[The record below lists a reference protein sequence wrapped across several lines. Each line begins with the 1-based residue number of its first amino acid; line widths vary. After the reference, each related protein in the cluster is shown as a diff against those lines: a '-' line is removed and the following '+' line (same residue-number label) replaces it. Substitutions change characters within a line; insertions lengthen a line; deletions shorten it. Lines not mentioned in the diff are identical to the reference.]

1 MKYHTATRINT
12 EVTTFR
18 KTNESA
24 IISSEKLA
32 KFTTMTKGTAEDY
45 QIIAEASMQHSVNLP
60 ERMIEHLNLLKG
72 DHGGFAVDRYTHCLQ
87 TATRA
92 LRDGRDE
99 EYIVCALL
107 HDIGD
112 TLAPA
117 NHADFA
123 ATMLEPFISDKNYW
137 ILKHHGIFQGYYFFD
152 FLGLDKNMRDK
163 FKDNPDWKDCAEYCA
178 KYDQNSFDPEYDTEP
193 IETFIPMLRNVLSQ
207 TKKSIYKAS

>member
-1 MKYHTATRINT
+1 MA
-12 EVTTFR
+12 
-18 KTNESA
+18 
-24 IISSEKLA
+24 EKLA

-60 ERMIEHLNLLKG
+60 ERMIEHMNLLKG

-163 FKDNPDWKDCAEYCA
+163 FKDNPHWKDCAEFCA